1 MSRFLV
7 AASYLFLVAIV
18 LGGCAK
24 TVPVPVA
31 MKREFLKAP
40 AECDDRKDPSFP
52 KVAVVKGAAV
62 DPAASAALGVKASRW
77 AGAMKHYRRV
87 CGTYTRAI
95 DKRRG

>member
-1 MSRFLV
+1 MSRALV

-40 AECDDRKDPSFP
+40 PECDDRKDPAFP
-52 KVAVVKGAAV
+52 KVTVLKGAV
-62 DPAASAALGVKASRW
+62 DPSASAAWGVKASRW
-77 AGAMKHYRRV
+77 AGTMKHYRRV

-95 DKRRG
+95 DKRRN